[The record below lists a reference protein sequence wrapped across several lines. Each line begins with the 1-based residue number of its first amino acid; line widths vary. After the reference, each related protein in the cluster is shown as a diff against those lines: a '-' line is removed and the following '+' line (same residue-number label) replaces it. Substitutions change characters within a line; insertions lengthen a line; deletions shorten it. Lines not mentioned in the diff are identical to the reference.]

1 MGKKKYFIILKVAK
15 NQISI
20 GDMIRVLEI
29 FKGYN
34 YNIISDKNYNSFFK
48 NFNGKNII
56 SYSKFKIKKKQYQN
70 IINLVVGE
78 KINGAIFDINKY
90 ITKKVD
96 KISTF
101 NVFKKLNKYRIQDKL
116 NKLKKKKYKI
126 GINWIV
132 PSSWKIKS
140 YPQKKWQIINNTLL
154 NHKNIEISFQ
164 DKLPLN
170 KYVKW
175 IKSCDVIIS
184 VVGLGVH
191 IARYFNKTTIILVG
205 PTDFLESKNDPLFYK
220 ILPKIRCNIHK
231 KKLNVYYKHCTC
243 MQNIEEKKI
252 INKVL
257 KITKSE

>member
-29 FKGYN
+29 FKGHKYQ
-34 YNIISDKNYNSFFK
+34 IVADKKYNSFFK
-48 NFNGKNII
+48 NFNGKNIV
-56 SYSKFKIKKKQYQN
+56 SYSKFKIQKNQNLN
-70 IINLVVGE
+70 IINLVVGN
-78 KINGAIFDINKY
+78 KIVGAIFDINEY
-90 ITKKVD
+90 ITKKID

-101 NVFKKLNKYRIQDKL
+101 NIFKKLIKFRINNKL

-140 YPQKKWQIINNTLL
+140 YPQKKWQIIIDTLNNY
-154 NHKNIEISFQ
+154 KNIEISLQ
-164 DKLPLN
+164 DKMPLN
-170 KYVKW
+170 KYVNW
-175 IKSCDVIIS
+175 IKSCDIVIS

-191 IARYFNKTTIILVG
+191 IARYFDKKIIILVG
-205 PTDFLESKNDPLFYK
+205 PTDFLESKKDPLFYK
-220 ILPKIRCNIHK
+220 ILPKMRCIIHK
-231 KKLNVYYKHCTC
+231 KKLNVYYKNCTC

-257 KITKSE
+257 KIANSE

>member
-15 NQISI
+15 NQITI

-29 FKGYN
+29 FKGHKYQ
-34 YNIISDKNYNSFFK
+34 IVTDKNYNSFFK

-56 SYSKFKIKKKQYQN
+56 NYSKFKIQKNQN
-70 IINLVVGE
+70 LDIINLVVGD
-78 KINGAIFDINKY
+78 KINGAIFDINKH
-90 ITKKVD
+90 ITNKID

-101 NVFKKLNKYRIQDKL
+101 NIFKKLIKFRINNKL

-132 PSSWKIKS
+132 PPSWKIKS
-140 YPQKKWQIINNTLL
+140 YPQKKWQIIINTL
-154 NHKNIEISFQ
+154 NNYKNIEISLQ
-164 DKLPLN
+164 NKMPLN

-175 IKSCDVIIS
+175 IKTCDIVIS

-191 IARYFNKTTIILVG
+191 IARYFDKKTIILVG

-220 ILPKIRCNIHK
+220 ILPKMRCIIHK
-231 KKLNVYYKHCTC
+231 KKLNVYYKNCTC
-243 MQNIEEKKI
+243 MQSIEEKKI

-257 KITKSE
+257 KITNSE

>member
-101 NVFKKLNKYRIQDKL
+101 NVFKN
-116 NKLKKKKYKI
+116 
-126 GINWIV
+126 
-132 PSSWKIKS
+132 
-140 YPQKKWQIINNTLL
+140 
-154 NHKNIEISFQ
+154 
-164 DKLPLN
+164 
-170 KYVKW
+170 
-175 IKSCDVIIS
+175 
-184 VVGLGVH
+184 
-191 IARYFNKTTIILVG
+191 
-205 PTDFLESKNDPLFYK
+205 
-220 ILPKIRCNIHK
+220 
-231 KKLNVYYKHCTC
+231 
-243 MQNIEEKKI
+243 
-252 INKVL
+252 
-257 KITKSE
+257 